1 MESKIPITKQ
11 GFENIKSELHNLLTK
26 ERPAIQKAIAE
37 ARAHGDLRENA
48 EYHAAKEKQ
57 SFIEGRI
64 QEINGRMANFQV
76 VDPSQ
81 SRNEQ
86 VTFGATVTLSYVDTD
101 DILCYQIV
109 GPDEADIKANRISY
123 LSPIAKALIGKR
135 QGDVVKVQIPKGLI
149 EVEIS
154 EVEYR

>member
-1 MESKIPITKQ
+1 MEGKIPITKQ
-11 GFENIKSELHNLLTK
+11 GLENLKTELQQLMGK
-26 ERPAIQKAIAE
+26 ERPSIKKAIAE

-48 EYHAAKEKQ
+48 EYHAATERQ

-64 QEINGRMANFQV
+64 QEINARMANLQV

-81 SRNEQ
+81 NRSD
-86 VTFGATVTLSYVDTD
+86 VVAFGAMVTLSYVDTEEA
-101 DILCYQIV
+101 LCYQIV

-123 LSPIAKALIGKR
+123 LSPIARALIGKR
-135 QGDVVKVQIPKGLI
+135 SGDVVRVQIPKGLI

-154 EVEYR
+154 EVAYR

>member
-1 MESKIPITKQ
+1 MEGKIPITKVGLEQ
-11 GFENIKSELHNLLTK
+11 LKSELQQLVSK
-26 ERPAIQKAIAE
+26 ERPSIKKAIAE
-37 ARAHGDLRENA
+37 ARAHGDLKENA

-64 QEINGRMANFQV
+64 QEINARMSNLQV

-81 SRNEQ
+81 NRTD
-86 VTFGATVTLSYVDTD
+86 VVAFGATVTMSYVDTEQA
-101 DILCYQIV
+101 LCYQIV

-123 LSPIAKALIGKR
+123 LSPIARALIGKR
-135 QGDVVKVQIPKGLI
+135 SGDVVKVQIPKGLI

-154 EVEYR
+154 EVAYR

>member
-1 MESKIPITKQ
+1 MDGKIPITKQ
-11 GFENIKSELHNLLTK
+11 GLEVLKGELNQLLSR

-48 EYHAAKEKQ
+48 EYHAAKERQ

-64 QEINGRMANFQV
+64 QEINAKMANFHV
-76 VDPSQ
+76 VELGQKQ
-81 SRNEQ
+81 SD
-86 VTFGATVTLSYVDTD
+86 VITFGAMVTLSYMDTAET
-101 DILCYQIV
+101 LCYQIV

-123 LSPIAKALIGKR
+123 QSPIARALIGRKP
-135 QGDVVKVQIPKGLI
+135 GDVVKVQIPKGMI

-154 EVEYR
+154 GVEYR

>member
-11 GFENIKSELHNLLTK
+11 GFENIKSELQQLMTK
-26 ERPAIQKAIAE
+26 DRPAIKKAIAE

-76 VDPSQ
+76 VDPSL
-81 SRNEQ
+81 SRSELIA
-86 VTFGATVTLSYVDTD
+86 FGATVTLSYVDTED
-101 DILCYQIV
+101 VLCYQIV

-123 LSPIAKALIGKR
+123 LSPIARALIGKR
-135 QGDVVKVQIPKGLI
+135 PGDVVKVQIPKGMI

-154 EVEYR
+154 EMEYR